1 MNLNPINMEVPQ
13 HVPFILEAMVAV
25 ISVVTI
31 ALMIYLTIKIYK
43 DDARNE
49 DAGPKNKGW

>member
-1 MNLNPINMEVPQ
+1 MDVMGVPTA
-13 HVPFILEAMVAV
+13 VPFILKAMVAV
-25 ISVVTI
+25 ISVVTVL
-31 ALMIYLTIKIYK
+31 LMVYLTVKIYK